1 MIFPVIQPTIRPMN
15 LATSDLATPK
25 QEVIGGIIG
34 AIVGG
39 VNNARSSFRRT
50 RRHDLHRYRG
60 CVWCGNPHP
69 DCPAD

>member
-34 AIVGG
+34 C
-39 VNNARSSFRRT
+39 N
-50 RRHDLHRYRG
+50 
-60 CVWCGNPHP
+60 CGWRQ
-69 DCPAD
+69 